1 MSIKF
6 QCIAPFKGGDQVH
19 NRLLLTDVGGAS
31 IPYGTQEL
39 GSSFFDDMSLLYG
52 DQYRTRWPQHGK
64 AGGPRVIGDTVRI
77 QGELG

>member
-6 QCIAPFKGGDQVH
+6 LCIAPLEGGDQVH
-19 NRLLLTDVGGAS
+19 NRLLLTDGGGAS
-31 IPYGTQEL
+31 IPCGTQEL
-39 GSSFFDDMSLLYG
+39 GSSVLDDISQLHAG
-52 DQYRTRWPQHGK
+52 EYRTRWPQYGN